1 MSEEV
6 NLPQLPFPFGTIETR
21 SGDCAVWLEGQLRAY
36 GEACRKDE
44 LENILQTLRET
55 RIADF
60 SMPEQWFNNGVD
72 AAISAIR
79 ARSTP

>member
-1 MSEEV
+1 MSDEV
-6 NLPQLPFPFGTIETR
+6 KLPG
-21 SGDCAVWLEGQLRAY
+21 SDVVVYGDRYYSADQLRAY

-44 LENILQTLRET
+44 RESLLQSLKET
-55 RIADF
+55 RIPDF